1 MFLSSFFTHN
11 WEDALRPDWA
21 SDIEKYRT
29 AFEVFGMPIYWYS
42 IMILLAVVLSV
53 VIGYFGFAKRLGATS
68 DHLFEG
74 VVVGVIAGIT
84 GGRLWYVIAD
94 VLGGGK
100 SFVQP
105 TIIETIK
112 AILNLRDGG
121 LAISGAV
128 ILAGLGVFAFCK
140 FRKIKVLYILEIVM
154 PLIMLSQ
161 VLGRW
166 GNFFNFEAHGG
177 LINVPGLNEAIET
190 GKLSNEVLQAQ
201 RDFLWFLP
209 DFIIDRMYI
218 TQHVSIAGYYHPCF
232 FYEGVANFIGFT
244 TYMILRRV
252 IKKGIYVGD
261 GIGFYLIWYGIVR
274 FFIESMRTDAQMIGD
289 NIPVVMV
296 YTPIMVILGITW
308 LVVRRVK
315 KIQLITCYEALYGYN
330 STVLYS
336 QEETNIKKNK
346 KQKNKQKQQVKMEE
360 DVNNAEE

>member
-1 MFLSSFFTHN
+1 MFLLKLFSYN
-11 WEDALRPDWA
+11 WADPLRPDWA

-29 AFEVFGMPIYWYS
+29 AFEIFKMPVYWYS

-53 VIGYFGFAKRLGATS
+53 VIGYFGFAKRLGATT
-68 DHLFEG
+68 DYLFEG
-74 VVVGVIAGIT
+74 VVVGVICGIA

-112 AILNLRDGG
+112 AILNIRTGG

-128 ILAGLGVFAFCK
+128 ILAGLGVFIFCK
-140 FRKIKVLYILEIVM
+140 VRKIKVLYILEIVL

-177 LINVPGLNEAIET
+177 LINVPGLDEAVAS
-190 GKLSNEVLQAQ
+190 GQPLSDSILQAQ

-218 TQHVSIAGYYHPCF
+218 TQHVDIAGYYHPCF
-232 FYEGVANFIGFT
+232 FYEGAANFIGFT
-244 TYMILRRV
+244 LYMILRRV
-252 IKKGIYVGD
+252 VKKGIYVGD
-261 GIGFYLIWYGIVR
+261 GIGFYLIWYGVVR
-274 FFIESMRTDAQMIGD
+274 FFIESMRTDAQMVG
-289 NIPVVMV
+289 NVPVVMI
-296 YTPIMVILGITW
+296 YTPIMVVLGITW
-308 LVVRRVK
+308 LIVRRAC
-315 KIQLITCYEALYGYN
+315 KIKMITCYEALYGFD
-330 STVLYS
+330 STVIENEDDS
-336 QEETNIKKNK
+336 KKKNK
-346 KQKNKQKQQVKMEE
+346 KQKGQKIKVQKETTDAKE
-360 DVNNAEE
+360 